1 MANKSKKQW
10 RKYTA
15 AERAARL
22 AVLKANGGNLARTAR
37 ETGVPRNTLRTW
49 AAAAGLDL
57 KVLAKEV
64 RPVCGTARLT
74 ELGTP
79 HTASTASTPASTPKK
94 SVGVEAGAFLQ
105 DATVELTD
113 RLEAL
118 AVKLVGIADQKADGL
133 NAKDAMIAA
142 GVAIDKR
149 QVLLGK
155 GTSISDV
162 RRMSDEELEQRKT
175 ELTAEI
181 ARMRARLAPLGKG
194 AGAAGAG
201 SSTTVETAP
210 EDGIPSP

>member
-1 MANKSKKQW
+1 MANNPKKQW
-10 RKYTA
+10 RKYSA
-15 AERAARL
+15 AERAAHL

-49 AAAAGLDL
+49 AADAGLDL
-57 KVLAKEV
+57 KALAKEV
-64 RPVCGTARLT
+64 LPVCGTARLT

-79 HTASTASTPASTPKK
+79 HTASTPASTPKK
-94 SVGVEAGAFLQ
+94 SVGAEAGALLQ

-118 AVKLVGIADQKADGL
+118 AVKLVGIADQKADAL

-155 GTSISDV
+155 RTSISDV
-162 RRMSDEELEQRKT
+162 RRMSDDELEQHKAK
-175 ELTAEI
+175 LTAEI
-181 ARMRARLAPLGKG
+181 ARMRARLAQREKG
-194 AGAAGAG
+194 AGEAGAG
-201 SSTTVETAP
+201 SSTAVETAP